1 MEEAPPPKVSGR
13 PLLAAIA
20 GWGAAAGAVY
30 GVLFLASRLGARGFF
45 RAHLIDV
52 SAAFTL
58 VAYAL
63 LFGALVV
70 AFGWRGLRDQ
80 LGLRFTRVRHLLLA
94 VPLWLLTALTGVFV
108 ALPLERWFGKPQSNT
123 GPLVA
128 AAHDPFAAPV
138 LILSVV
144 VAAPLCEELLFR
156 GGIFGWLRGRVPVA
170 AAAPVSAALFAAAHR
185 LLPLFVLLFVF
196 GLVAA
201 LYYRR
206 TGSTLNTMVM
216 HACQNGAAVIAVYAG
231 LVPPSLK

>member
-1 MEEAPPPKVSGR
+1 MEEPPAPAVSGR
-13 PLLAAIA
+13 RLLAAIG
-20 GWGAAAGAVY
+20 GWAASAAAVY
-30 GVLFLASRLGARGFF
+30 GLLFVASRWGARDFI
-45 RAHLIDV
+45 RAHLMDV
-52 SAAFTL
+52 SAAFTF

-70 AFGWRGLRDQ
+70 AFGGRGLRDQ
-80 LGLRFTRVRHLLLA
+80 LGLRFTRVRHLVLA
-94 VPLWLLTALTGVFV
+94 VPLWLLSAVGAVFV
-108 ALPLERWFGKPQSNT
+108 ALPFERWLGKPQSNA

-138 LILSVV
+138 LIFTVV

-156 GGIFGWLRGRVPVA
+156 GGIFGWLRGHLPVA
-170 AAAPVSAALFAAAHR
+170 AAAPVSAALFAGAHR
-185 LLPLFVLLFVF
+185 FLPLFVLLFVF
-196 GLVAA
+196 GLTAA

-231 LVPPSLK
+231 LVPPSVK